1 MLVVIKAPQWIS
13 RKKIYDLFDFTSFF
27 AWPFFNF
34 PDHFVKLGPDWG
46 GPGCP
51 PSVFWPPLLMYDN
64 QYDTAYYVFRKDLQ
78 KRVCEFLKKV
88 PWPKFYS
95 SKIDSRWTA
104 PKKYLSLPRYCNLFS
119 SLCQYQ
125 KLLILWII
133 YYLFFILS
141 KWL

>member
-1 MLVVIKAPQWIS
+1 MDFGQKFFFVKLIYFIS
-13 RKKIYDLFDFTSFF
+13 RFVFGQD
-27 AWPFFNF
+27 FFNF
-34 PDHFVKLGPDWG
+34 SGPLCG
-46 GPGCP
+46 LRRARL
-51 PSVFWPPLLMYDN
+51 SLLRPPLLMYDN
-64 QYDTAYYVFRKDLQ
+64 QYDTTTYYVFRKDLQ